1 MNFFEYKNAS
11 IPKEL
16 SQFLNE
22 ATAAE
27 DKKVEN
33 LISDMTANILKKGFD
48 ALVQYTKTYDNFD
61 LNENNV
67 RVSKEEIRALSSKID
82 SKLAASL
89 DIAIARIRDFHDNQ
103 IQKSFSYTD
112 NYNNKMGQNVAPI
125 DSVAVYVPGGRAL
138 YPSTMYMTIVP
149 ALIAGVKRI
158 VVVSPPRTFIES
170 PEVAYLI
177 ETLGIN
183 EVYRIGGAQAI
194 LSLAYGIDGFIKP
207 VDKIVGPGNIFVAKA
222 KQSVSGKVAI
232 DMIAGPSEICIIADT
247 DKEEDIPLIATDIL
261 SQAEHDPLARP
272 ILLSSNKVFIDKIV
286 KKAYEIL
293 QTLPENLRDSAEK
306 SLNNRGIAVLTD
318 NADASVELSNILAP
332 EHLEIFSPDPY
343 RLLKKVTNAGSVFLG
358 RWTPESVGDYIGGPN
373 HVLPTAGTS
382 RFYSPLGVYDFQKR
396 FSWIEFNKESLEKY
410 KDNIATIARSEKLES
425 HARSVEVR
433 FENKGV

>member
-1 MNFFEYKNAS
+1 MKFFECKSAS
-11 IPKEL
+11 LPKDL

-22 ATAAE
+22 AAARE
-27 DKKVEN
+27 DREVEN
-33 LISDMTANILKKGFD
+33 LISDITADILSSGFD
-48 ALVQYTKTYDNFD
+48 ALVRYTKSYDNFD
-61 LNENNV
+61 LNGDNL
-67 RVSKEEIRALSSKID
+67 RVSKEEIRALSGKID
-82 SKLAASL
+82 PKLSESL
-89 DIAIARIRDFHDNQ
+89 DVAIARIRNFHNNQ
-103 IQKSFSYTD
+103 TQKSFSYTD
-112 NYNNKMGQNVAPI
+112 EDNNKMGQNVVPI

-170 PEVAYLI
+170 PEVAYLL
-177 ETLGIN
+177 ETLGVN
-183 EVYRIGGAQAI
+183 EVYRIGGAQAV
-194 LSLAYGIDGFIKP
+194 LSLAYGIEGFIKP

-247 DKEEDIPLIATDIL
+247 DRDEDIPLIAADIL

-272 ILLSSNKVFIDKIV
+272 ILLSSNRVFIDKII
-286 KKAYEIL
+286 KKTYEIL
-293 QTLPENLRDSAEK
+293 QTLPKNLMENAEK

-332 EHLEIFSPDPY
+332 EHLEIFSDEPY
-343 RLLKKVTNAGSVFLG
+343 RLLKNVTNAGSVFLG

-373 HVLPTAGTS
+373 HVLPTGGTS

-396 FSWIEFNKESLEKY
+396 FSWIEFNKESLYKY

-425 HARSVEVR
+425 HARSVEIR
-433 FENKGV
+433 FENK